1 MEIVAKKSLSKKAIE
16 DFEIVKRAVAGDQ
29 NAYTLLM
36 NRYQGSIYRLMYKMV
51 NDQEDAHDLTIEA
64 FGKAFIKLPSYVPN
78 YAFSTWLFRIAINN
92 GIDHVRRKKL
102 RMLSIDEPV
111 EPDSDHD
118 YTISLRSSVM
128 NPEEQVIRQQRQKLM
143 REVITQLNDK
153 YRQMIQLRYFEELSY
168 DEISALLNIPLGTVK
183 AQLFRAKEMLY
194 ELLQKPG
201 ASAYLDNTKRS

>member
-16 DFEIVKRAVAGDQ
+16 DYEIVKRAVAGDQ

-118 YTISLRSSVM
+118 YKISLRSSVM

-143 REVITQLNDK
+143 RTVITQLNDK
-153 YRQMIQLRYFEELSY
+153 YRQMIQLRYFDELSY
-168 DEISALLNIPLGTVK
+168 DEISTLLDIPLGTVK

>member
-16 DFEIVKRAVAGDQ
+16 DYEIVKRAVAGDQ

-118 YTISLRSSVM
+118 YKISLRSSVM

-143 REVITQLNDK
+143 RTVITQLNDK
-153 YRQMIQLRYFEELSY
+153 YRQMIQLRYFDELSY
-168 DEISALLNIPLGTVK
+168 DEISSLLNIPLGTVK

>member
-16 DFEIVKRAVAGDQ
+16 DYEIVKRAVAGDQ

-118 YTISLRSSVM
+118 YKISLRSSMM
-128 NPEEQVIRQQRQKLM
+128 NPEEQVIRQQRQELM
-143 REVITQLNDK
+143 RTVITQLNDK
-153 YRQMIQLRYFEELSY
+153 YRQMIQLRYFDELSY
-168 DEISALLNIPLGTVK
+168 DEISSLLSIPLGTVK

-201 ASAYLDNTKRS
+201 ASAYLDNTRRN